1 MSQQRNEL
9 ISIAGTIRRCL
20 VKILAYNQRV
30 SFLCF
35 VFSVVVR
42 IISLKQISMYP
53 STQETRDAIRSHEPS
68 CAVSEEAI
76 RSSSYLF
83 RSTVNVI
90 DRLKQLRLL
99 LLRSSS
105 SVIYVNASVLRFDPC
120 GKNYHHSTTTTNFI
134 PLRPQSPV
142 SRPTVCRES
151 YSDTLC
157 GVACRRAIAVR

>member
-1 MSQQRNEL
+1 MLQYQRYYCHIMSQQRNEL

-42 IISLKQISMYP
+42 IISLKQISMCP
-53 STQETRDAIRSHEPS
+53 TTQETRDAIRSHEPS

-105 SVIYVNASVLRFDPC
+105 SVIYVHASVLRFDPC
-120 GKNYHHSTTTTNFI
+120 GKKLPPLHNHHSFYPAKTSVPSF
-134 PLRPQSPV
+134 PP
-142 SRPTVCRES
+142 ES
-151 YSDTLC
+151 LC
-157 GVACRRAIAVR
+157 GTL